1 MFKIRLNLDPDLC
14 LKCYNCDIFV
24 ACRPEK
30 WHEKCLRH
38 YLPRVI
44 GSSSLFVISDFTQ
57 LDLEKNN
64 YHDQKTQ
71 HAAPHLSL
79 IDLRLA

>member
-1 MFKIRLNLDPDLC
+1 MTFLLPVDQKNVT
-14 LKCYNCDIFV
+14 KNV
-24 ACRPEK
+24 
-30 WHEKCLRH
+30 LRH